1 VQSHEDCEADCP
13 WTPGE
18 PTASS
23 RSRTFRHGPAQARG
37 SDQLRAAKSPIA
49 LPHGRERRYNIT
61 MRDPL
66 SPTSGA
72 MPRLVLAALVLA
84 GVWAVTAWAMAA

>member
-1 VQSHEDCEADCP
+1 
-13 WTPGE
+13 
-18 PTASS
+18 
-23 RSRTFRHGPAQARG
+23 
-37 SDQLRAAKSPIA
+37 
-49 LPHGRERRYNIT
+49 